1 MAKNKKKKEKIIYY
15 DDNSTIVDMT
25 SVVES
30 RKRGKTTPKAEGGNS
45 FKDKW
50 KTYWSTV
57 KLMFFPMCIALLAIA
72 IVFLIL
78 LFIGS

>member
-15 DDNSTIVDMT
+15 DDNSTIIDMT
-25 SVVES
+25 GVVES
-30 RKRGKTTPKAEGGNS
+30 KRRGKSAPKTEGGNS

-57 KLMFFPMCIALLAIA
+57 KLMFFPMCIALLAIT
-72 IVFLIL
+72 IVCLLL
-78 LFIGS
+78 LFLGM